1 MSAGARTVL
10 STGPEDTEI
19 LAAEMAAEL
28 EPGDVVLLSGE
39 IGAGKSFFARAAMR
53 ELGVTGAIPS
63 PTFTIGR
70 DYEGDLPVSHIDL
83 YRLESTAGEDP
94 GLLSEYLAGG
104 RVAFIEWPGLDDGGL
119 MVPSGRVRTVR
130 IEITGESERKI
141 EIGPWR
147 DAAD

>member
-94 GLLSEYLAGG
+94 GLLTEYLAEG
-104 RVAFIEWPGLDDGGL
+104 RVAFVEWPGLDDGGL